1 MKKILVIILLMSAGA
16 VTYAAIENIKMKTEY
31 VKSVTHY
38 VGSNINRYDLG
49 DVDCFIEANAYNM
62 FCLRK

>member
-1 MKKILVIILLMSAGA
+1 MKKVILVVLLMSLG
-16 VTYAAIENIKMKTEY
+16 VITYAAIENIKMITES
-31 VKSVTHY
+31 VKLITHY

-62 FCLRK
+62 SCLKK

>member
-1 MKKILVIILLMSAGA
+1 MKKLLVIILLMSLGA
-16 VTYAAIENIKMKTEY
+16 ITYAAIENIKLKTEY

-49 DVDCFIEANAYNM
+49 DVDCFIEANAYNL

>member
-1 MKKILVIILLMSAGA
+1 MKKLLVIILLMSLGA
-16 VTYAAIENIKMKTEY
+16 ITYAAIENIKMKTEY

>member
-1 MKKILVIILLMSAGA
+1 MKKVLLVGLLMSLGA
-16 VTYAAIENIKMKTEY
+16 ITYAAIENIKLKTEY

-49 DVDCFIEANAYNM
+49 DVDCFIESNAYNM

>member
-1 MKKILVIILLMSAGA
+1 MKKIVLVLVSLLIGALGYAG
-16 VTYAAIENIKMKTEY
+16 IENIKQQVIY

-49 DVDCFIEANAYNM
+49 DVDCFVEANAYHM
-62 FCLRK
+62 VCLRK

>member
-1 MKKILVIILLMSAGA
+1 MKKIMLVLVSLLIGALGYAG
-16 VTYAAIENIKMKTEY
+16 IENIKMKTEY

-49 DVDCFIEANAYNM
+49 DVDCFIEANAYNL

>member
-1 MKKILVIILLMSAGA
+1 MKKLLVIILLMSLGA
-16 VTYAAIENIKMKTEY
+16 ITYAAIENIKMKTEY

-49 DVDCFIEANAYNM
+49 DVDCFVEANAYHM
-62 FCLRK
+62 VCLRK

>member
-1 MKKILVIILLMSAGA
+1 MKKVFITVGLLLAGA
-16 VTYAAIENIKMKTEY
+16 LCYAAIENIKLKTEY

>member
-1 MKKILVIILLMSAGA
+1 MKKVFIIIGLLLTGA
-16 VTYAAIENIKMKTEY
+16 ITYAAIENIKMKTEY

-49 DVDCFIEANAYNM
+49 DVDCFIEANAYNL

>member
-1 MKKILVIILLMSAGA
+1 MKRIFTIVLLLSLGA
-16 VTYAAIENIKMKTEY
+16 ALYAAIENIKMKTATVRSITY
-31 VKSVTHY
+31 Y

-49 DVDCFIEANAYNM
+49 DVECFVETNTYNM